1 MRPIVQK
8 RPFCIFI
15 APLSILNELS
25 LIQSFTQSLLSHS
38 LIYFALAGAGHCNE
52 ERGNI
57 AFLVDNTVTD
67 FSYGLQKDFVK
78 KSMSKIRQHSSKI
91 NAAVVLYNMN
101 ATVEMNLLPKFTL
114 NHFDH
119 VIDNLPSHDPCLFIH
134 PRVELAL
141 QIASEN
147 IFVPQDDKNAS
158 QIAVVIGSSLA
169 LRTFVDE
176 VLLQN
181 VSDTLKSKG
190 VRIVVVLV
198 GDTSPDQQS
207 KFLNITEENDD
218 LILVN
223 GFSTLK
229 DFEDTLVAKICS
241 AIGKF

>member
-1 MRPIVQK
+1 MR
-8 RPFCIFI
+8 
-15 APLSILNELS
+15 
-25 LIQSFTQSLLSHS
+25 
-38 LIYFALAGAGHCNE
+38 
-52 ERGNI
+52 
-57 AFLVDNTVTD
+57 
-67 FSYGLQKDFVK
+67 
-78 KSMSKIRQHSSKI
+78 KIRQHSSKI

-101 ATVEMNLLPKFTL
+101 ATVEMNFLPKFTL
-114 NHFDH
+114 NLFDH
-119 VIDNLPSHDPCLFIH
+119 VIDNLPSHDRCLAYL
-134 PRVELAL
+134 PRVERAL
-141 QIASEN
+141 KVTSES
-147 IFVPQDDKNAS
+147 IFVPQVDKNAS
-158 QIAVVIGSSLA
+158 QIAVVIGSSPA
-169 LRTFVDE
+169 LRILVDE

-241 AIGKF
+241 VIGKF